1 MNKKSLRLLMGSCVV
16 ALFSLSAFPSA
27 AQSSEIKEKPPLYT
41 YIAEWQIPRAHWS
54 EVAKSNDADKPVL
67 DKSMADGTIV
77 AYGSDS
83 AVVHKANQTTHD
95 NWWAS
100 TSIAGLMKVLDLFIT
115 SGSNAPDATA
125 TATVHEDEVM
135 ISRYY
140 NWKSGPYK
148 GGYTEIGQYKL
159 RPNAPD
165 DAVDTLSKNLVAP
178 LLEKLLADGTLVEY
192 EIDEQ
197 AIHTDSPDYFWI
209 SCTAAKAEG
218 IDKVNAAIV
227 ETLKSSPLSGPA
239 FDSMTDVSEHRDML
253 IRGDGVYK

>member
-1 MNKKSLRLLMGSCVV
+1 MNRKLLCRFAACAFATIVV
-16 ALFSLSAFPSA
+16 HPLPSA

-54 EVAKSNDADKPVL
+54 EVGKSNDADKPVL
-67 DKSMADGTIV
+67 DKAMADGTIV

-135 ISRYY
+135 MSRYY
-140 NWKSGPYK
+140 NWKSGAYK
-148 GGYTEIGQYKL
+148 GGYTEIAQYKL
-159 RPNAPD
+159 TPNAPG
-165 DAVDTLSKNLVAP
+165 DTIDSLSKNLVAP

-197 AIHTDSPDYFWI
+197 AVHTDDPSYFWI
-209 SCTAAKAEG
+209 SVTTAKAEG
-218 IDKVNAAIV
+218 VDKVNTAV
-227 ETLKSSPLSGPA
+227 VDTLKTSPLSGVA
-239 FDSMTDVSEHRDML
+239 FDNLTDLAQHRDML